1 MLNGKYGLTDAYNID
16 RGWVATDSI
25 GIDKG
30 ITLLML
36 ANYKN
41 GCVWNA
47 VMENENILL
56 GMENL
61 GFTAA

>member
-1 MLNGKYGLTDAYNID
+1 
-16 RGWVATDSI
+16 
-25 GIDKG
+25 
-30 ITLLML
+30 ML